1 MENGSDGVFYEL
13 MNSALLSE
21 KVLILVSSPEYR
33 PMKPRMMLKALKLAD
48 EEYRELRRAIKQLVR
63 EGRVLYGANHLVLP
77 TVGNGSVRPK
87 TPRPGKTKS
96 ETFEHGASEGGLDLE
111 PRSSGMIEFDADQG
125 TGQVVGQGP
134 IVGANQIVGIFRSA
148 PSMGYGFVEVPR
160 GGSVP
165 QAGDTVG
172 SQGPTPLEA
181 GQDASVARAELSV
194 KMPDI
199 FIPEFR
205 KLNALDGDTVR
216 VQLRRPMLSGPRG
229 SGRGAKEMP
238 RHASG
243 RLEGEIV
250 EVVARKRREFTGTYQ
265 TDGQKSF
272 VWLDGAK
279 LERPVSLGD
288 VRGMPLENNDKV
300 VVELV
305 RFPDELQAG
314 EAVLLK
320 VLGSLRNPAV
330 DTMAVM
336 IQFALPEEFPESVIE
351 DARAQADRFSEEV
364 IPEGRKDL
372 TRVPTLTIDPVDAR
386 DFDDAISLSKNGRG
400 NWELQ
405 VHIADVA
412 FFVPVGGILDQEAR
426 QRGNS
431 VYLPDRVIPMLPE
444 TISNHLASLQ
454 PDRRRLAKTVFM
466 EYSCEGVLLHAEVYN
481 SVIRNAYRFNYEQI
495 DQYLLEPEPWK
506 ERLDPAIFQLVRD
519 MHTLAMQLRE
529 IRRKA
534 GAVELTLPE
543 VKVDLD
549 RLGKVKGAHVVHHTQ
564 SHQMIEEF
572 MLAANQ
578 AVASWLDQLK
588 LPFLRR
594 AHAPPDQLKIRRLNQ
609 FIRALGIPADEMQD
623 RFEIQRV
630 IDSVKGKT
638 TAFAVNYAILKS
650 MSKAVYQCEFERHY
664 ALNMTHYCHFTSPIR
679 RYPDLV
685 VHRIVDKLVKGEQAR
700 ENTEVLEQMGE
711 HCSHTEQNAEQAER
725 ELVRVKLLHFLEKRV
740 GELLTGI
747 VWGVKANGLV
757 VRGVEIPVDGMIP
770 LDRLPA
776 DRYRYDRDT
785 HTLEGQRSGNQF
797 RLGDELIVRVERVD
811 LARRHLDFRLEK
823 LVHHEQRGPG
833 RPSGGV
839 GSEDR
844 QSTRGRSKGPKKGFS
859 KGPIKS
865 KGSGKA
871 SGPKRKKR

>member
-1 MENGSDGVFYEL
+1 MGKPFDGVFCKP
-13 MNSALLSE
+13 MSDALLIE
-21 KVLILVSSPEYR
+21 KVLAFVTAPEYR
-33 PMKPRMMLKALKLAD
+33 PMKPRMILKALKLP
-48 EEYRELRRAIKQLVR
+48 EEQFREIRRVIKHLVSQR
-63 EGRVLYGANHLVLP
+63 RVIYGVNHLVLP
-77 TVGNGSVRPK
+77 VAGQGQSSKGQIRSK
-87 TPRPGKTKS
+87 DSQELDRPGRDA
-96 ETFEHGASEGGLDLE
+96 GPVDASPVDAG
-111 PRSSGMIEFDADQG
+111 PVASGEVI
-125 TGQVVGQGP
+125 
-134 IVGANQIVGIFRSA
+134 GIYRA
-148 PSMGYGFVEVPR
+148 AASMGYGFVVVPR
-160 GGSVP
+160 
-165 QAGDTVG
+165 
-172 SQGPTPLEA
+172 SQP
-181 GQDASVARAELSV
+181 ASAELQSASKLQSGAELPV
-194 KMPDI
+194 KLPDV

-205 KLNALDGDTVR
+205 KLNAMDGDTVR
-216 VQLRRPMLSGPRG
+216 VKLRRPMRSG
-229 SGRGAKEMP
+229 GRGGQESP
-238 RHASG
+238 RHISG

-250 EVVARKRREFTGTYQ
+250 EIVGRKKREFTGTYQ
-265 TDGQKSF
+265 TEGQKSF

-279 LERPVSLGD
+279 LERPVAIGD
-288 VRGMPLENNDKV
+288 VRGLPLENNDKV

-305 RFPDELQAG
+305 KFPDELQAG
-314 EAVLLK
+314 EAVILK
-320 VLGSLRNPAV
+320 VLGSMRNPAV

-336 IQFALPEEFPESVIE
+336 IQFSLPEEFPEAVIE

-372 TRVPTLTIDPVDAR
+372 TSVPTLTIDPVDAR
-386 DFDDAISLSKNGRG
+386 DFDDAISLSKNERG

-412 FFVPVGGILDQEAR
+412 FFVPVGSVLDQEAR
-426 QRGNS
+426 ERGNS

-454 PDRRRLAKTVFM
+454 PDRNRLAKTVFM
-466 EYSCEGVLLHAEVYN
+466 EYSPEGVLLHAEVFN
-481 SVIRNAYRFNYEQI
+481 SVIRNACRFNYEQI
-495 DQYLLEPEPWK
+495 DQYLIDPQPWQ
-506 ERLDPAIFQLVRD
+506 ERLTPAIFELVRD
-519 MHTLAMQLRE
+519 MHTLAMQLRG
-529 IRRKA
+529 IRKRD

-549 RLGKVKGAHVVHHTQ
+549 KLGKVKGAHVVHNTE

-578 AVASWLDQLK
+578 AVASWLDRLK

-594 AHAPPDQLKIRRLNQ
+594 AHAPPDMLKIRRLNQ

-685 VHRIVDKLVKGEQAR
+685 VHRIVDKLVQGQKAGQ
-700 ENTEVLEQMGE
+700 NTEVLEQMGE
-711 HCSHTEQNAEQAER
+711 HCSHTEQNAENAER
-725 ELVRVKLLHFLEKRV
+725 ELVRVKLLHFFEKRI
-740 GELLTGI
+740 GEMLTGI
-747 VWGVKANGLV
+747 VWGVKQNGLI

-770 LDRLPA
+770 LDRLPP

-785 HTLEGQRSGNQF
+785 HTLVGFRTGNQF

-823 LVHHEQRGPG
+823 VVHHEPIVRVSSDDRSGRSRSGKPGPG
-833 RPSGGV
+833 RGG
-839 GSEDR
+839 
-844 QSTRGRSKGPKKGFS
+844 KGF
-859 KGPIKS
+859 G
-865 KGSGKA
+865 GE
-871 SGPKRKKR
+871 KRKKRR